1 MSTPKRTPRAV
12 QAAMAQIGENLRL
25 WRTLN
30 RQSLDIVAE
39 RAGVSVSTLR
49 RLEHGEGATLE
60 NLLRVART
68 VPVMDDVVAAT
79 DPWEHDRGRALA
91 SQSLAGDSHHTSGA
105 SAKGHA

>member
-1 MSTPKRTPRAV
+1 MT
-12 QAAMAQIGENLRL
+12 QIGENLRM

-30 RQSLDIVAE
+30 KQPLDAVAE

-49 RLEHGEGATLE
+49 RLEQGDGATLE

-68 VPVMDDVVAAT
+68 IPIMDDLVAAT

-91 SQSLAGDSHHTSGA
+91 SNALG
-105 SAKGHA
+105 KGSRR